1 MYTFGQLYIGDLFNT
16 KAARWVK
23 ISSHEALSVMSGCFS
38 AGHICLMNA
47 TLEVVVLWSN
57 NPAIKSASASECESV
72 THASC
77 RESEK
82 EDRFYREIEDKID
95 AENRERAAAQFKQS
109 LIDERDALKAR
120 RIAMVPYLQ
129 ALNPLSMEYRMAK
142 QQEVAMVE
150 YLDVLYRR
158 IDRLERPAL
167 QTV

>member
-1 MYTFGQLYIGDLFNT
+1 MYTFGQLCVGDLFNT
-16 KAARWVK
+16 NAARWVK
-23 ISSHEALSVMSGCFS
+23 ASSSEAIVVLSGCVPLGDRVPIS
-38 AGHICLMNA
+38 QGMN
-47 TLEVVVLWSN
+47 VVLLWSSLLSDD
-57 NPAIKSASASECESV
+57 PSCSERKSEQPNLS
-72 THASC
+72 
-77 RESEK
+77 ESEK
-82 EDRFYREIEDKID
+82 EDRFYRKIEAEID
-95 AENRERAAAQFKQS
+95 AEHRERQAAEFRQC

-129 ALNPLSMEYRMAK
+129 TLNPQSMEYRMAK